1 MIPLIKA
8 IELRACQGP
17 PSYASG
23 CISEGLGCAAGLS
36 LPLHL
41 PGKSYIDIRIELG
54 MQMQEISL

>member
-23 CISEGLGCAAGLS
+23 CISEGLGCTAGLS
-36 LPLHL
+36 LHL

-54 MQMQEISL
+54 MQMQEMSL